1 MEPSFNPTPA
11 VRGRGRHRAARRPVL
26 ADVARTA
33 TEQITTFAGR
43 TAVAAAAGSGVLLSL
58 VAAPA
63 QAAPATELSAS
74 LASQPVQGALNSA
87 ALNALTTQAKES
99 VAAAP
104 VVTVAPDAELKV
116 ETAAVSVVSAEENEE
131 YQAELAAEAEA
142 EAEAEAAAAAEEE
155 AEAAAAADAEAA
167 AAVAVDVP
175 ASAKGSAIVSIGM
188 RYLGVPYLWGGETPA
203 GMDCSG
209 FTSYVFAQVGIN
221 LPRTSSEQ
229 RYAGTE
235 VPWSQAQPGD
245 LLWSPGH
252 IAIYAGDGMQI
263 EAPVPGKSVRYTQ
276 VWQSNPVVLRV
287 G

>member
-1 MEPSFNPTPA
+1 MEPSYNQNPS

-26 ADVARTA
+26 AGVARAA
-33 TEQITTFAGR
+33 TEQATAFAGR
-43 TAVAAAAGSGVLLSL
+43 TAVVAAAGSGVLLSL

-63 QAAPATELSAS
+63 QAAPAPASVTS
-74 LASQPVQGALNSA
+74 LAGSPVKATLNA
-87 ALNALTTQAKES
+87 AELNALTAQARQAI
-99 VAAAP
+99 AAAP
-104 VVTVAPDAELKV
+104 VVTVAPDAKLKT
-116 ETAAVSVVSAEENEE
+116 ETAAVSVVSAEENDE
-131 YQAELAAEAEA
+131 YQAQLAAEAEA
-142 EAEAEAAAAAEEE
+142 EAEAEAAAEAAAAAEAE
-155 AEAAAAADAEAA
+155 AEAAAAI
-167 AAVAVDVP
+167 AVDIP

-209 FTSYVFAQVGIN
+209 FTSYVFAQVGIT

-263 EAPVPGKSVRYTQ
+263 EAPVPGQTVRYSQ

-287 G
+287 A

>member
-1 MEPSFNPTPA
+1 MEPSFNLNPT

-26 ADVARTA
+26 ADVARAA
-33 TEQITTFAGR
+33 TEQATAFAGR
-43 TAVAAAAGSGVLLSL
+43 TAVVAAAGSGVLLSL
-58 VAAPA
+58 VAPSA
-63 QAAPATELSAS
+63 QAAPAPASVNAS
-74 LASQPVQGALNSA
+74 LAGKPVQGALNA
-87 ALNALTTQAKES
+87 TELNALTTQARQA

-104 VVTVAPDAELKV
+104 VVTVAPEAKLKV

-131 YQAELAAEAEA
+131 YQAQLAAEAEA
-142 EAEAEAAAAAEEE
+142 EAAEEAAAAAAEAAAAT
-155 AEAAAAADAEAA
+155 
-167 AAVAVDVP
+167 VVDIP
-175 ASAKGSAIVSIGM
+175 ASAAGSAVVSIGM
-188 RYLGVPYLWGGETPA
+188 RYLGVPYLWGGSTPA

-209 FTSYVFAQVGIN
+209 FTSYVFAQVGID

>member
-1 MEPSFNPTPA
+1 MEPSFNPNPA

-33 TEQITTFAGR
+33 TEQAAAFAGR

-58 VAAPA
+58 VAPSA
-63 QAAPATELSAS
+63 QAAPATEISSS
-74 LASQPVQGALNSA
+74 LAGKALQGTLDTADLS
-87 ALNALTTQAKES
+87 ALTTQAKES

-104 VVTVAPDAELKV
+104 VVTVATDARLKV

-131 YQAELAAEAEA
+131 YQAELAAEAAA
-142 EAEAEAAAAAEEE
+142 EAEAEAAA
-155 AEAAAAADAEAA
+155 EAAA
-167 AAVAVDVP
+167 VVDVP

>member
-1 MEPSFNPTPA
+1 MEPSFNQNPT

-26 ADVARTA
+26 ADVARAA
-33 TEQITTFAGR
+33 TEQATTFAGR

-63 QAAPATELSAS
+63 AQATELASTS
-74 LASQPVQGALNSA
+74 LAGKPVQGTLNSTD
-87 ALNALTTQAKES
+87 LNALTAQARQA

-104 VVTVAPDAELKV
+104 VVAVAPDAELKV
-116 ETAAVSVVSAEENEE
+116 EKAAVSVISAAENEE
-131 YQAELAAEAEA
+131 YQAQLTA
-142 EAEAEAAAAAEEE
+142 EAEAEAAAEAAEA
-155 AEAAAAADAEAA
+155 AEAAAASVEI
-167 AAVAVDVP
+167 P
-175 ASAKGSAIVSIGM
+175 ASASGSAVVSVAM
-188 RYLGVPYLWGGETPA
+188 RYLGVPYVWGGSTPA
-203 GMDCSG
+203 GFDCSG

-252 IAIYAGDGMQI
+252 IAIYAGDGMQV
-263 EAPVPGKSVRYTQ
+263 EAPVPGKTVRYTQ
-276 VWQSNPVVLRV
+276 VWQSNPIVLRV

>member
-1 MEPSFNPTPA
+1 MEPSFNSNPT
-11 VRGRGRHRAARRPVL
+11 VRGRGRHRAAHRPVL
-26 ADVARTA
+26 ADVARAA
-33 TEQITTFAGR
+33 TEHVTTFAGR

-63 QAAPATELSAS
+63 QAAPATESVNTA
-74 LASQPVQGALNSA
+74 LAGKAVNGALNTVD
-87 ALNALTTQAKES
+87 LNALTSQAREA

-116 ETAAVSVVSAEENEE
+116 ETAAVSVVSAEENDE
-131 YQAELAAEAEA
+131 YQAQLAAEAEA
-142 EAEAEAAAAAEEE
+142 EAAAEAAAAAEAE
-155 AEAAAAADAEAA
+155 AEAAAE
-167 AAVAVDVP
+167 VAVDIP

-209 FTSYVFAQVGIN
+209 FTSYVFAQVGIT

-263 EAPVPGKSVRYTQ
+263 EAPVPGQTVRYSQ

-287 G
+287 A

>member
-1 MEPSFNPTPA
+1 MEPSFNLNPA

-33 TEQITTFAGR
+33 TEQATAFAGR
-43 TAVAAAAGSGVLLSL
+43 TAVVAAAGSGVLLSL

-63 QAAPATELSAS
+63 QAAPAPASINTS
-74 LASQPVQGALNSA
+74 LAGTPVNGTLNSVD
-87 ALNALTTQAKES
+87 LNALATQAKES

-116 ETAAVSVVSAEENEE
+116 ETAAVSVVSADENEE
-131 YQAELAAEAEA
+131 YQAQLAAEAEA
-142 EAEAEAAAAAEEE
+142 EAEAEAAAAAEAE
-155 AEAAAAADAEAA
+155 AEAAAQI
-167 AAVAVDVP
+167 AVDIP
-175 ASAKGSAIVSIGM
+175 ASAQGSAIVSIGM
-188 RYLGVPYLWGGETPA
+188 RYLGVPYLWGGSTPA

>member
-1 MEPSFNPTPA
+1 MEPSFNQNPT

-26 ADVARTA
+26 ADVARAA
-33 TEQITTFAGR
+33 TEQATTFAGR

-63 QAAPATELSAS
+63 QAAPATELASTS
-74 LASQPVQGALNSA
+74 LAGKPVQGTLNSTD
-87 ALNALTTQAKES
+87 LNALTAQARQA

-104 VVTVAPDAELKV
+104 VVAVAPDAELKV
-116 ETAAVSVVSAEENEE
+116 EKAAVSVISAAENEE
-131 YQAELAAEAEA
+131 YQAQLTA
-142 EAEAEAAAAAEEE
+142 EAEAEAAAEAAEA
-155 AEAAAAADAEAA
+155 AEAAAASVEI
-167 AAVAVDVP
+167 P
-175 ASAKGSAIVSIGM
+175 ASASGSAVVSVAM
-188 RYLGVPYLWGGETPA
+188 RYLGVPYVWGGSTPA
-203 GMDCSG
+203 GFDCSG

-252 IAIYAGDGMQI
+252 IAIYAGDGMQV
-263 EAPVPGKSVRYTQ
+263 EAPVPGKTVRYTQ
-276 VWQSNPVVLRV
+276 VWQSNPIVLRV

>member
-1 MEPSFNPTPA
+1 MEPSFNLNPA
-11 VRGRGRHRAARRPVL
+11 VRGRGRHRAARRPIL
-26 ADVARTA
+26 ADAARTA
-33 TEQITTFAGR
+33 TEQAAAFASR

-58 VAAPA
+58 VATPA
-63 QAAPATELSAS
+63 QAAPAPAS
-74 LASQPVQGALNSA
+74 ISSSTAGKAVSGTLNSTD
-87 ALNALTTQAKES
+87 LSALTTQAREAI
-99 VAAAP
+99 AAAP

-116 ETAAVSVVSAEENEE
+116 ETAAVSVVSAEENEK
-131 YQAELAAEAEA
+131 YQAQLAAEADAEAAEAAA
-142 EAEAEAAAAAEEE
+142 EAEAEAAAAL
-155 AEAAAAADAEAA
+155 DI
-167 AAVAVDVP
+167 P
-175 ASAKGSAIVSIGM
+175 ASAQGSAIVSIGM
-188 RYLGVPYLWGGETPA
+188 RYLGVPYLWGGSTPA

-209 FTSYVFAQVGIN
+209 FTSYVFAQVGID

-276 VWQSNPVVLRV
+276 VWQSSPTVIRV

>member
-1 MEPSFNPTPA
+1 MVPSYNPNPA

-26 ADVARTA
+26 AGAARAA
-33 TEQITTFAGR
+33 TEQATAFAGR
-43 TAVAAAAGSGVLLSL
+43 TAAAAAAGTGVLLTL

-63 QAAPATELSAS
+63 QAAPAPAS
-74 LASQPVQGALNSA
+74 ITSMAGSPVKATINA
-87 ALNALTTQAKES
+87 AELNALTAQARQT

-116 ETAAVSVVSAEENEE
+116 ETAAVSVVSADENEE
-131 YQAELAAEAEA
+131 YQAQLAAEAEA
-142 EAEAEAAAAAEEE
+142 EAAAEAAAAAEAE
-155 AEAAAAADAEAA
+155 AEAAAEI
-167 AAVAVDVP
+167 AVDIP

-209 FTSYVFAQVGIN
+209 FTSYVFAQVGID

>member
-1 MEPSFNPTPA
+1 MEPSFNLNPA

-26 ADVARTA
+26 TDVARTA
-33 TEQITTFAGR
+33 AEQAAAFAGR

-58 VAAPA
+58 VAPSA
-63 QAAPATELSAS
+63 QAAPATEVSSS
-74 LASQPVQGALNSA
+74 LAGKAVSGTLDTAD
-87 ALNALTTQAKES
+87 LNALTTQAKES

-104 VVTVAPDAELKV
+104 VVTVAADATLEV

-142 EAEAEAAAAAEEE
+142 EAEAKAAAA
-155 AEAAAAADAEAA
+155 AEAA
-167 AAVAVDVP
+167 AAVEIP
-175 ASAKGSAIVSIGM
+175 ASAQGSAIVSIGM

-209 FTSYVFAQVGIN
+209 FTSYVFAQVGID

>member
-1 MEPSFNPTPA
+1 MEPSFNPNPA
-11 VRGRGRHRAARRPVL
+11 VRGRGRHRAVRRPVL

-33 TEQITTFAGR
+33 TEQATAFAGR

-58 VAAPA
+58 VAPSA
-63 QAAPATELSAS
+63 QAAPATEVSSSLAGKVVSGTLSTTDLSA
-74 LASQPVQGALNSA
+74 LTNQAREAVEAS
-87 ALNALTTQAKES
+87 
-99 VAAAP
+99 P
-104 VVTVAPDAELKV
+104 VVTVAPDAQLKV

-131 YQAELAAEAEA
+131 YQAELAAEEA
-142 EAEAEAAAAAEEE
+142 AAAAEAEAAAAA
-155 AEAAAAADAEAA
+155 
-167 AAVAVDVP
+167 VVDVP
-175 ASAKGSAIVSIGM
+175 ASAQGSAIVSIGM

-209 FTSYVFAQVGIN
+209 FTSYVFAQVGID

-245 LLWSPGH
+245 LIWSPGH

>member
-1 MEPSFNPTPA
+1 MEPSFNSNPTA
-11 VRGRGRHRAARRPVL
+11 RSRGRHRAARRPVL
-26 ADVARTA
+26 ADVARA
-33 TEQITTFAGR
+33 TSEHVTTFAGR

-63 QAAPATELSAS
+63 RAAPAPASVNTS
-74 LASQPVQGALNSA
+74 LAGNTVNGALNTVD
-87 ALNALTTQAKES
+87 LNALTDQAREA

-104 VVTVAPDAELKV
+104 VVTVAPDAKLKV
-116 ETAAVSVVSAEENEE
+116 ETAAVSVVSAEENDE

-142 EAEAEAAAAAEEE
+142 EAADQAAAAAESEAEAAAE
-155 AEAAAAADAEAA
+155 
-167 AAVAVDVP
+167 VAVDIP

-188 RYLGVPYLWGGETPA
+188 RYLGVPYLWGGSTPA

-235 VPWSQAQPGD
+235 VPWSQAKPGD

-263 EAPVPGKSVRYTQ
+263 EAPVPGQTVRYSQ
-276 VWQSNPVVLRV
+276 IWQSNPVVLRV
-287 G
+287 A

>member
-1 MEPSFNPTPA
+1 MEPNYTLSPA

-26 ADVARTA
+26 AGIARTA
-33 TEQITTFAGR
+33 TEQATAFAGR

-63 QAAPATELSAS
+63 AQAAPATEISTS
-74 LASQPVQGALNSA
+74 LTGKPVNGALDA
-87 ALNALTTQAKES
+87 AELNALTSQAREA

-104 VVTVAPDAELKV
+104 VVTVAPDTQLKV

-131 YQAELAAEAEA
+131 YQAQLAAEAEA
-142 EAEAEAAAAAEEE
+142 EAAAEAEAEAE
-155 AEAAAAADAEAA
+155 EAAA
-167 AAVAVDVP
+167 AVDVP

-263 EAPVPGKSVRYTQ
+263 EAPVPGQTVRYSQ

-287 G
+287 A

>member
-1 MEPSFNPTPA
+1 M
-11 VRGRGRHRAARRPVL
+11 RGRGRHRAARRPVL
-26 ADVARTA
+26 ADVARAA
-33 TEQITTFAGR
+33 TEQATAFAGR

-63 QAAPATELSAS
+63 QAAPATELNTS
-74 LASQPVQGALNSA
+74 LAGKPVNGALNSVD
-87 ALNALTTQAKES
+87 LDALTAQAREA

-131 YQAELAAEAEA
+131 YQAQVAADEAAER
-142 EAEAEAAAAAEEE
+142 
-155 AEAAAAADAEAA
+155 
-167 AAVAVDVP
+167 
-175 ASAKGSAIVSIGM
+175 GSAVVSIGM
-188 RYLGVPYLWGGETPA
+188 RYLGVPYLWGGSTPA

-263 EAPVPGKSVRYTQ
+263 EAPLPGKTVRYTQ

-287 G
+287 A

>member
-1 MEPSFNPTPA
+1 MEPSFNLYPA
-11 VRGRGRHRAARRPVL
+11 ARGRGRHRAVRRPVL

-33 TEQITTFAGR
+33 TEQAAAFAGR

-58 VAAPA
+58 VAPSA
-63 QAAPATELSAS
+63 QAAPATAVSSS
-74 LASQPVQGALNSA
+74 LAGKAVSGTLDTTD
-87 ALNALTTQAKES
+87 LNALTTQAKES

-104 VVTVAPDAELKV
+104 VVTVATDAKLKI
-116 ETAAVSVVSAEENEE
+116 ESAAVSVVSAEENEE

-142 EAEAEAAAAAEEE
+142 EAEAEAAAAA
-155 AEAAAAADAEAA
+155 
-167 AAVAVDVP
+167 AAVGIP
-175 ASAKGSAIVSIGM
+175 ASAQGSAIVSIGM

>member
-1 MEPSFNPTPA
+1 MEPSFNLNPA
-11 VRGRGRHRAARRPVL
+11 VPSRGRHRAVRRPVL
-26 ADVARTA
+26 ADVARAA
-33 TEQITTFAGR
+33 TEQAGAFAGR

-63 QAAPATELSAS
+63 QAAPATELSTS
-74 LASQPVQGALNSA
+74 LAGKPVNGALNSVD
-87 ALNALTTQAKES
+87 LNALTAQAREA

-116 ETAAVSVVSAEENEE
+116 ETAAVSVISAEENEE
-131 YQAELAAEAEA
+131 YQAE
-142 EAEAEAAAAAEEE
+142 EAAAESA
-155 AEAAAAADAEAA
+155 
-167 AAVAVDVP
+167 
-175 ASAKGSAIVSIGM
+175 AKGSAIVSIGM
-188 RYLGVPYLWGGETPA
+188 RYLGVPYLWGGSTPA

-209 FTSYVFAQVGIN
+209 FTSYVYAQVGIN
-221 LPRTSSEQ
+221 LPRTSSQQ

-263 EAPVPGKSVRYTQ
+263 EAPLPGQTVRYSQ

-287 G
+287 A